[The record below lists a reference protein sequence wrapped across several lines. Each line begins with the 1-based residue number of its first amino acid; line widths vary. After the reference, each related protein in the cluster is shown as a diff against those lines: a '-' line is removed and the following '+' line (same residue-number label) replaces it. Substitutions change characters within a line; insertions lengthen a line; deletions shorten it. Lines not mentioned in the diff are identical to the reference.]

1 MMEAAI
7 GAGLGLIAGSFLG
20 AIVTRWPRGS
30 SVLRGRSQCDACGRT
45 LGPLDLVPL
54 LSWLLAR
61 GRCRSCAVPI
71 DPAHVLMETGCALIG
86 TVAFLIAPPVPA
98 IILALGGWIL
108 LALALLD
115 WWHHWLPDALTLP
128 FAIIGLTL
136 GEWAGLPLFTDRA
149 IGAALGYGGLFLIA
163 FAYRAL
169 RGREGLG
176 LGDAKLLGGIGGWL
190 GWAALPI
197 VLLVASVSGLLWAGI
212 ASLRGQAVTGQTA
225 LPLGTFLC
233 LAVVPAAWIAAMLG
247 LF

>member
-1 MMEAAI
+1 MEAAI

-20 AIVTRWPRGS
+20 AIVTRWPRGG

-61 GRCRSCAVPI
+61 GRCRSCAAPI
-71 DPAHVLMETGCALIG
+71 DPAHVLMEAGCALIG

-115 WWHHWLPDALTLP
+115 WRHHWLPDALTLP

-136 GEWAGLPLFTDRA
+136 GEWAGLPLFKDRA

-163 FAYRAL
+163 FVYRAL

-212 ASLRGQAVTGQTA
+212 ASLRGRAVTGQTA

-247 LF
+247 LL